1 MLVLSTRW
9 FGEKN
14 KMKKNIILL
23 FLPFVLSLTSCGR
36 SYTPN
41 QLDPNVKYDNV
52 YLIMGQSNAS
62 GVSEYSYLAQSHPE
76 IYQTYSAGNEKV
88 LMSFDVVNKKE
99 EKFVPTKFGFG
110 HDTQYFGPE
119 IGIADTLSKYEDSCY
134 MVKASLGGSYL
145 MTQYVTEKGYK
156 KELYYKFVSFI
167 QKQVKK
173 LENSGKNPR
182 IRGVFWMQGES
193 DSFLEYK
200 EKYRDAEQY
209 LFEYLRHD
217 LNKWIYDHFNFVDA
231 YIFTRG
237 ICWVEPE
244 KINKA
249 KQEFCDSNEHCYC
262 IKTNGEDENAIMT
275 YIKVES
281 NEEEDLAHYDSK
293 SMLLLGQTAGEYLV
307 K

>member
-1 MLVLSTRW
+1 ML
-9 FGEKN
+9 
-14 KMKKNIILL
+14 LL
-23 FLPFVLSLTSCGR
+23 PLFLSLTGCNR
-36 SYTPN
+36 SYDPK
-41 QLDPNVKYDNV
+41 QLDNNVKYDNV

-62 GVSEYSYLAQSHPE
+62 GVSEYSYLEASHPD
-76 IYQTYSAGNEKV
+76 IYQTYSKGNEKV
-88 LMSFDVVNKKE
+88 LMSFDVVNQKQE
-99 EKFVPTKFGFG
+99 EFTPTKFGFG
-110 HDTQYFGPE
+110 HDQKYFGPE

-134 MVKASLGGSYL
+134 MIKASLGGSCL
-145 MTQYVTEKGYK
+145 MTQYVTENGRK
-156 KELYYKFVSFI
+156 KELYNQFVGFV
-167 QKQVKK
+167 KNQVKK
-173 LENSGKNPR
+173 LEKSGKNPR

-209 LFEYLRHD
+209 FFEYLRHD

-249 KQEFCDSNEHCYC
+249 KQDFCDSNEHCYC
-262 IKTNGEDENAIMT
+262 IKTNGEDETAIMT